1 MSHESPTLQRAFI
14 MNKILNGMVGLVILI
29 HLAFLIMEMFLW
41 TNPTISA
48 NFGLTPEQAILTAP
62 LAANQGLYNGFLAI
76 GLLWGW
82 FTKREDVSISVFFL
96 ICMII
101 AGVYGAV
108 TVKPSIL
115 FVQTLPAA
123 IALLLIVFRQLTS
136 QQNQSISPMT

>member
-1 MSHESPTLQRAFI
+1 

-48 NFGLTPEQAILTAP
+48 NFDLTPEQAILTAP

-136 QQNQSISPMT
+136 QQNPGLFHSRQ